1 MFALHRL
8 AYVIVLS
15 LNQFADRFNC
25 QVLWGEVT
33 LNDTMTSYATP
44 EELAEMS
51 PEQVEEL
58 KNKVKAERMRAKVEA
73 AMAARVKAAADRR
86 QRERGSRSSSS
97 SNSSTA
103 ASRLTASSAALGA
116 QFEIRDGPTRRR
128 RHRHVSS
135 SSSSYS
141 SSSSEAY
148 LDELNEGLAAEVHT
162 RRLAREAKGRDR
174 YDRYSG
180 SDEGSYD
187 DDYSEDD
194 DDDDE
199 ERQGRSRRRR
209 HRHGRREDE
218 DYEDDE
224 EDEEQGHGRRRRHH
238 HHRRRRDADG
248 YDDDDG
254 EEEEGDDGRRKRH
267 HHHRHGERRRR
278 SDDDEYDDR
287 EEDGSRHR
295 RGRRRRGGRPDDED
309 SMEDLGRGRRK
320 HRHAMDEE
328 DDGGYYYDLDARGKR
343 GKRRKQEGLQHDRY
357 EHAVQERQ
365 VGIRRGRRS
374 SQYFHDYDDEGGVLG
389 YRHGLHHRAQ
399 SAGGF
404 YPSGFGPKA
413 GAPRTPANPPQALPA
428 VQVRLWQP
436 LVRTVGRVKK
446 RGEDVVE
453 KVVVSADSVEEQ
465 TSGAPAKHKDDR
477 DQIVRRGVSAE
488 ESKREASMEHK
499 DLNEDSV
506 LENEPADDKEGVEKV
521 ATRAYSDVQEVS
533 IGKIAFSKFRMEK
546 LIPANKLVHAIKRKA
561 KEVAFISPEMLER
574 RQKTRKLLEKMQHQL
589 GMASGEE
596 GTAMHPLT
604 IDQIKEALQNPEFAE
619 IAKEFQQL
627 QGTQI
632 LGQDPQSNT
641 VLENI
646 KEQMDM
652 VMSKAGE
659 KPNYDKMVNLYSL
672 LREAERKSTL
682 DGMDESE
689 VKSEDLQL
697 TPQETEYLRSLQQVV
712 SERLLTE
719 ISVLNSLLP
728 PERCAWMSLQE
739 NWENQRENLCVLAQ
753 LIQVESVA
761 PDLASV
767 IVSALL
773 MNVADGV
780 AALETT
786 EMIPAEHRV
795 IYYGYIRDSIEALS
809 WFDID
814 VGNAKEIIS
823 LYEALE
829 SAGVGKQVAEEY
841 MVIAK
846 RVSPTKS
853 HEQIEATYDTAVRLP
868 ITHLQSSLASVLSK
882 QNDSDEDDVDLVA
895 AVITATPSSPPKPSA
910 STPQSHPPLHPTA
923 IPSAP
928 SEMITPQVT
937 SQPQQRPV
945 FRAHSIADRDWRR
958 IQTMTNKIRQ
968 KKLSQR
974 AAGLPPEAEPNLV
987 RARPVSRAPAE
998 FSKSS
1003 DSESRSV
1010 TKPADASVKTP
1021 QEQSTR
1027 TKMRA
1032 RSSVNLSLILT
1043 GAPASKLASRMEKFL
1058 HSEEELGISVRRE
1071 SGAGRSSIYDTLDRS
1086 SLAIRGT
1093 PAPILVPYASIEGH
1107 EVTSLRV
1114 ASHAYPLNPDEI
1126 RLIEGTLR
1134 TGRQEHEAESV
1145 YDRYRARRTNVRI
1158 TPSKAKM
1165 RRKSSKGFQIEEA
1178 LDLEV
1183 HNSPAEIGFLT
1194 RNPDLVLQQLRSRLD
1209 PGTLSCMIEDIRNY
1223 PSVGRSRTMLAQA
1236 MTKAIDLQKNEV
1248 HAKAK

>member
-1 MFALHRL
+1 
-8 AYVIVLS
+8 
-15 LNQFADRFNC
+15 
-25 QVLWGEVT
+25 
-33 LNDTMTSYATP
+33 
-44 EELAEMS
+44 
-51 PEQVEEL
+51 
-58 KNKVKAERMRAKVEA
+58 
-73 AMAARVKAAADRR
+73 
-86 QRERGSRSSSS
+86 
-97 SNSSTA
+97 
-103 ASRLTASSAALGA
+103 
-116 QFEIRDGPTRRR
+116 
-128 RHRHVSS
+128 
-135 SSSSYS
+135 
-141 SSSSEAY
+141 
-148 LDELNEGLAAEVHT
+148 
-162 RRLAREAKGRDR
+162 
-174 YDRYSG
+174 
-180 SDEGSYD
+180 
-187 DDYSEDD
+187 
-194 DDDDE
+194 
-199 ERQGRSRRRR
+199 
-209 HRHGRREDE
+209 
-218 DYEDDE
+218 
-224 EDEEQGHGRRRRHH
+224 
-238 HHRRRRDADG
+238 
-248 YDDDDG
+248 
-254 EEEEGDDGRRKRH
+254 
-267 HHHRHGERRRR
+267 
-278 SDDDEYDDR
+278 
-287 EEDGSRHR
+287 
-295 RGRRRRGGRPDDED
+295 
-309 SMEDLGRGRRK
+309 
-320 HRHAMDEE
+320 
-328 DDGGYYYDLDARGKR
+328 
-343 GKRRKQEGLQHDRY
+343 
-357 EHAVQERQ
+357 
-365 VGIRRGRRS
+365 
-374 SQYFHDYDDEGGVLG
+374 
-389 YRHGLHHRAQ
+389 
-399 SAGGF
+399 
-404 YPSGFGPKA
+404 
-413 GAPRTPANPPQALPA
+413 
-428 VQVRLWQP
+428 
-436 LVRTVGRVKK
+436 
-446 RGEDVVE
+446 
-453 KVVVSADSVEEQ
+453 
-465 TSGAPAKHKDDR
+465 
-477 DQIVRRGVSAE
+477 
-488 ESKREASMEHK
+488 
-499 DLNEDSV
+499 
-506 LENEPADDKEGVEKV
+506 
-521 ATRAYSDVQEVS
+521 
-533 IGKIAFSKFRMEK
+533 
-546 LIPANKLVHAIKRKA
+546 
-561 KEVAFISPEMLER
+561 
-574 RQKTRKLLEKMQHQL
+574 EKMQHQL

-823 LYEALE
+823 RYNKFEEQIGGLFPRDVVERTPRPSMSRSNLTLTIAPGYRDSIQPESRQGFLNVIVEDALKRISVAEYIKSTNDQNEKLSSSVPVTRKDSSDQITRMRTVFSRATNLYEALE

-928 SEMITPQVT
+928 SEMIAPQVT

-1058 HSEEELGISVRRE
+1058 HSEESIGISVRRE

-1126 RLIEGTLR
+1126 RLIEGTLQ

-1248 HAKAK
+1248 HAKAKCTPQKQRRTVSRPSSVKPEDWRRMAPNTQAPVRSPLLYHGKKLHCQQNLLAERGYHKFGNKIGDYLTRMDIIEHIQSSNQKKAHERIKNSIVEWYVDIR